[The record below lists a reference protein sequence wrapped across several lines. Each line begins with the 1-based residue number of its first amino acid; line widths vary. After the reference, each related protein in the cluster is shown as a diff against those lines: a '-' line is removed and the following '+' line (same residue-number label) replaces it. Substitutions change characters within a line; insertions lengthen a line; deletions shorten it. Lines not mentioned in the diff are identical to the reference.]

1 MVAVNIENLEVI
13 KVQSVL
19 GEISKLRKGVPIIID
34 YHNSNRYR
42 LVVCENNGSKTAY
55 YFSTP
60 IYNRRSRKMIDM
72 KFQANI
78 GTIFSIGS
86 NTNITL
92 SKNILMENAEGS
104 CSIELPQKC
113 NLISPHEV
121 QCANMVLI
129 PTTNGVAFKCALKI
143 NEKATFIVDVGQS
156 FLNVRANDRCFA
168 LMKEN
173 FRPFVVFSCIGATDM
188 TGNVIAPAK
197 IEYQK
202 LTDKRYKI
210 AISSMSPLA
219 QSVLFEANL
228 YENKL
233 FQDTTVESMN
243 PSTNNAFGSVGFI
256 GNSSVYGEQWL
267 YSRLDY
273 SRIPE
278 IMDKRINKAVL
289 HMPKF
294 NQSKVEFSAYKV
306 SARFCSFGSN
316 WDNKISGE
324 AIISDSSSQSG
335 YQSLDITSLLI
346 NEHIKTITKSEGLII
361 KPKIKSTGFSVVA
374 TGDSYLAPQII
385 EINFS

>member
-1 MVAVNIENLEVI
+1 M
-13 KVQSVL
+13 QSVL
-19 GEISKLRKGVPIIID
+19 WEIAKLRRDSPIIID

-42 LVVCENNGSKTAY
+42 LVVQENSGTKTAY

-60 IYNRRSRKMIDM
+60 IYNKRSRKMIDV
-72 KFQANI
+72 KFQSNGGAIFSTGSNANI
-78 GTIFSIGS
+78 TV
-86 NTNITL
+86 
-92 SKNILMENAEGS
+92 SKNVLMENSEGS

-113 NLISPHEV
+113 NLISPQEV
-121 QCANMVLI
+121 HCGNMVLI
-129 PTTNGVAFKCALKI
+129 PTTNGVAFKSALKT
-143 NEKATFIVDVGQS
+143 NEKATFTVEVGQP
-156 FLNVRANDRCFA
+156 FLNVTANDKCFA
-168 LMKEN
+168 LMKER
-173 FRPFVVFSCIGATDM
+173 FRPFVVFSCVGSVDA

-202 LTDKRYKI
+202 LTDKRYRI
-210 AISSMSPLA
+210 AVSSMSPLA

-256 GNSSVYGEQWL
+256 GNSSAYGEQWL

-278 IMDKRINKAVL
+278 IMDKQIQKAVL
-289 HMPKF
+289 HMPKL

-316 WDNKISGE
+316 WNNKIPGE
-324 AIISDSSSQSG
+324 APVSDSSSQSG
-335 YQSLDITSLLI
+335 YQSLDFTSLLVDGRT
-346 NEHIKTITKSEGLII
+346 KTITKSEGLVL
-361 KPKIKSTGFSVVA
+361 KPKIKGAGFSVVA
-374 TGDSYLAPQII
+374 TGDSYLAPQIM
-385 EINFS
+385 EINFR

>member
-1 MVAVNIENLEVI
+1 M
-13 KVQSVL
+13 QSVL
-19 GEISKLRKGVPIIID
+19 GEISKLRRGSPIIID

-42 LVVCENNGSKTAY
+42 LVVQESDGTKTAY

-60 IYNRRSRKMIDM
+60 IYSRRTRKMIDV
-72 KFQANI
+72 KFRSNGAA
-78 GTIFSIGS
+78 IFSSGS
-86 NTNITL
+86 NTNITV
-92 SKNILMENAEGS
+92 SRNVLMENAEGS
-104 CSIELPQKC
+104 CSIELPQNC
-113 NLISPHEV
+113 NLISSQEV
-121 QCANMVLI
+121 HCGSMVLI
-129 PTTNGVAFKCALKI
+129 PTTNGVAFKCALKT
-143 NEKATFIVDVGQS
+143 NEKATFTIEVGQP
-156 FLNVRANDRCFA
+156 FLNVRANDKCFA
-168 LMKEN
+168 LMKER
-173 FRPFVVFSCIGATDM
+173 FRPFVVFSCVGSVDA

-243 PSTNNAFGSVGFI
+243 PSTNNSFGSVGFI
-256 GNSSVYGEQWL
+256 GNSSAYGEQWL

-289 HMPKF
+289 HMPKL

-316 WDNKISGE
+316 WDNKIPGE
-324 AIISDSSSQSG
+324 TPVSDSSSQSG
-335 YQSLDITSLLI
+335 YQSLDFTSLLVDSRT
-346 NEHIKTITKSEGLII
+346 KTITKSEGLIL
-361 KPKIKSTGFSVVA
+361 KPKVKGSGFSAIA
-374 TGDSYLAPQII
+374 TGDSYLAPQIM
-385 EINFS
+385 EINFR